1 MSIPRSPETCFTKI
15 LMHRFRVPLIVL
27 GSCLEIFQIFSKTW
41 WGQKLT
47 TQLLT
52 ALRRDFQ
59 KNSSHDPKNNRWHT
73 ESVLQKV
80 FNASLRSTGGTHSVE
95 NLKPEHSTKGC
106 IQKMMELVEAAASRA
121 QRIKQNGKGGR
132 CYPCIK
138 EQSQFWIDLPNGQ
151 PGSQCSRV
159 AYEVLFLVFS
169 CGAPTTTFSHTK
181 LEIWSSLQ

>member
-1 MSIPRSPETCFTKI
+1 
-15 LMHRFRVPLIVL
+15 MHRFRVSLIVL
-27 GSCLEIFQIFSKTW
+27 GSCLKIFEIFSKTW

-106 IQKMMELVEAAASRA
+106 TQKMMELVEAAASRA

-132 CYPCIK
+132 CCPCIK
-138 EQSQFWIDLPNGQ
+138 EQSQFWIDLPSGH

-159 AYEVLFLVFS
+159 AHEVLFLVFS
-169 CGAPTTTFSHTK
+169 CGAEVGNVGNFYIETENSN
-181 LEIWSSLQ
+181 